1 MQADARHPSPP
12 SSIAGAPLVLGRVP
26 VEALF
31 SRRLIVAVA
40 VFGTAMAL
48 LVAVTTAVGLWAG
61 RQEAISGAE
70 AVTRNLARSLTES
83 IERSVGS
90 IDVTLASIGDAAM
103 EQGLSGPHLDLKAAV
118 AQRLTFTPY
127 LRQILVVRADG
138 TVLFDSAGMAD
149 GRPLDLS
156 ALLEEHARLPRP
168 LVIGVPVDGR
178 FIGGGGRGLGHRTIP
193 VSRLIRAADG
203 RTLGL
208 VVGAVNPE
216 YFVSSFQGIES
227 ESGAHVH
234 LWRFDGLMLAGG
246 GGVGDPHQE
255 RGWETP
261 LFSRYLKDA
270 EMGTFSGVESDGL
283 SWITSY
289 RTTMSWPLVVSVGLT
304 HDVALAGWRRNV
316 EVIAWPVAAVTL
328 IVLALTV
335 GLAAMLRRRGH
346 DEARLRLSDMVLNN
360 VSNGVTIADA
370 ASPDLALIYVNP
382 AFEKITGYGARNAV
396 GRNARF
402 LHEFDPS
409 QDALDDIRV
418 ALREGRPASVVLRNQ
433 RADGSLFWNQL
444 SLSPVHGADGA
455 VTHWVGVQRDI
466 TQQEE
471 ARAALAKAYDDVAHY
486 SEDLERFSF
495 VLAHHLQEPAR
506 QMRLQAQ
513 VLLQR
518 LEDLPD
524 NGARQPA
531 ELIIRAAKRLVEMLR
546 DVQAYLAVERQPV
559 AGGTA
564 SSELALAAALNR
576 FADPAEVGPVE
587 VERGMLPRVGIS
599 QKHLDD
605 LFEIL
610 IENAVRFRDGGRP
623 LAIRVAAEN
632 HSDGWLFRVADN
644 GIGIDPAYHERVFV
658 ALERLHLAD
667 SYGGT
672 GIGLAIARKI
682 VESAHG
688 RIWVES
694 DGVSGSTFLFTLPK
708 APGGMM

>member
-1 MQADARHPSPP
+1 MQADPNGPHPASHA
-12 SSIAGAPLVLGRVP
+12 AGTPLVLGRVP

-31 SRRLIVAVA
+31 SRRLIVAVT
-40 VFGTAMAL
+40 VFGVGMAL
-48 LVAVTTAVGLWAG
+48 LVAVATAVGLWAG

-83 IERSVGS
+83 VERSVNS
-90 IDVTLASIGDAAM
+90 IDVTLASVGDAAM
-103 EQGLSGPHLDLKAAV
+103 EQGLSSARLDLGEAV

-138 TVLFDSAGMAD
+138 AVLFDSAGIAD
-149 GRPLDLS
+149 GRPFDLG

-178 FIGGGGRGLGHRTIP
+178 FIGGSGRALGHKSIP
-193 VSRLIRAADG
+193 VSRTIRAADG
-203 RTLGL
+203 RVLGL
-208 VVGAVNPE
+208 VIGAVNPE
-216 YFVSSFQGIES
+216 HFVSSFQGIEA

-246 GGVGDPHQE
+246 GGIGDPHQE

-261 LFSRYLKDA
+261 LFARHLKES
-270 EMGTFSGVESDGL
+270 EMGTFRGVESDGL
-283 SWITSY
+283 TWITSY
-289 RTTMSWPLVVSVGLT
+289 HTATSWPLVISVGVT
-304 HDVALAGWRRNV
+304 YDGALASWRRSV
-316 EVIAWPVAAVTL
+316 EMIAWPVAAVTL
-328 IVLALTV
+328 IVLVLTAAM
-335 GLAAMLRRRGH
+335 AAMLRRHGR
-346 DEARLRLSDMVLNN
+346 DEARLRLSDMVLSN

-370 ASPDLALIYVNP
+370 ASPDLSLIYVNP
-382 AFEKITGYGARNAV
+382 AFEKITGYGAQSAL

-409 QDALDDIRV
+409 QDALDDIRA
-418 ALREGRPASVVLRNQ
+418 ALAEGMPVSVVLRNQ

-444 SLSPVHGADGA
+444 SLSPVHGADGT

-518 LEDLPD
+518 LEDVPD
-524 NGARQPA
+524 TGARQPA

-559 AGGTA
+559 TGGTA
-564 SSELALAAALNR
+564 SSEPALAAALNR
-576 FADPAEVGPVE
+576 FVDPALVGPVE
-587 VERGMLPRVGIS
+587 VERGLLPRVGIS
-599 QKHLDD
+599 QKYLDD

-610 IENAVRFRDGGRP
+610 IENVVRFRDSGRP
-623 LAIRVAAEN
+623 LALRVGAEN
-632 HSDGWLFRVADN
+632 HADGWLFRVADN

-694 DGVSGSTFLFTLPK
+694 DGASGSTFNFTLPK

>member
-1 MQADARHPSPP
+1 MQADVNVPH
-12 SSIAGAPLVLGRVP
+12 SSGPAGAPLVLGSVP
-26 VEALF
+26 VEPLF
-31 SRRLIVAVA
+31 SRRLIAVVT
-40 VFGTAMAL
+40 VFGIGMAL
-48 LVAVTTAVGLWAG
+48 LVAVTTAAGLWAG
-61 RQEAISGAE
+61 RREAVSGAE

-83 IERSVGS
+83 VERSINS
-90 IDVTLASIGDAAM
+90 IDVTLASVADLAS
-103 EQGLSGPHLDLKAAV
+103 EQGLAAARLDLRAAV
-118 AQRLTFTPY
+118 AQRLSFTPY

-138 TVLFDSAGMAD
+138 TVLFDSADMA
-149 GRPLDLS
+149 GAHPFDLS
-156 ALLEEHARLPRP
+156 ALLEEHGRLPRP

-178 FIGGGGRGLGHRTIP
+178 FIGGGGRMLGHKIIP
-193 VSRLIRAADG
+193 VSRVIRAADG
-203 RTLGL
+203 QVLG
-208 VVGAVNPE
+208 VVIGAANPD
-216 YFVSSFQGIES
+216 YFVSSFQGIEA

-234 LWRFDGLMLAGG
+234 LWRYDGLMLAGAG
-246 GGVGDPHQE
+246 GLNDPHQE
-255 RGWETP
+255 RGWTSP
-261 LFSRYLKDA
+261 LFSRHLKDA
-270 EMGTFSGVESDGL
+270 EMGTFKGMEDDGTN
-283 SWITSY
+283 WITSY
-289 RTTMSWPLVVSVGLT
+289 RTALSWPLVVSVGVSY
-304 HDVALAGWRRNV
+304 DEALASWRRSV
-316 EVIAWPVAAVTL
+316 EMIAWPVGGVTL
-328 IVLALTV
+328 IVLGLT
-335 GLAAMLRRRGH
+335 AAMTAMLRRRGR
-346 DEARLRLSDMVLNN
+346 DEARLRLSDMVLSN
-360 VSNGVTIADA
+360 VSNGVTIAEA
-370 ASPDLALIYVNP
+370 RSADLPLIYVNP
-382 AFEKITGYGARNAV
+382 AFEKITGYGAQDAL

-402 LHEFDPS
+402 LHEFDPA
-409 QDALDDIRV
+409 QEALDDIRG
-418 ALREGRPASVVLRNQ
+418 ALAEGIPASVVLRNQ

-518 LEDLPD
+518 LEDYPD
-524 NGARQPA
+524 AGAQQPA

-564 SSELALAAALNR
+564 SSESALAAALNR
-576 FADPAEVGPVE
+576 FVDPAQMGPVA
-587 VERGMLPRVGIS
+587 VERGLLPRVGIS
-599 QKHLDD
+599 QKYLDD

-610 IENAVRFRDGGRP
+610 IENAVRFRHGERP
-623 LAIRVAAEN
+623 LALAVGAEN
-632 HSDGWLFRVADN
+632 HADGWLFRVGDN

-688 RIWVES
+688 RVWVES
-694 DGVSGSTFLFTLPK
+694 DGAEGSAFLFTLPK
-708 APGGMM
+708 APGGMV